1 MSTPKLQA
9 FYKSHKWETFISNL
23 RAERTDADGFIICE
37 KCGKPILKAYDCIG
51 HHIQELTDSNVDDV
65 TISLN
70 PDNIQ
75 LLHFKCH
82 NEVHERF
89 GYNGR
94 QQQCVFIVYGAP
106 CSGKR
111 TWVKDNAGNNDLI
124 VDIDRLWAAVRADVC
139 GDTEKPNA
147 IKSNVF
153 ALRESLIDMI
163 KVRRGKWKNAYIIGG
178 YPLQGER
185 ERLMQTV
192 GADKLIHIDTAREV
206 CETRAQTAEMKKY
219 IAEWFER
226 YTPPLDDNF

>member
-9 FYKSHKWETFISNL
+9 FYKSHKWETFITNL
-23 RAERTDADGFIICE
+23 RAERTNADGFIICE

-51 HHIQELTDSNVDDV
+51 HHITELTDSNVDDV

-70 PDNIQ
+70 PENIQ

-94 QQQCVFIVYGAP
+94 QQQSVFIIYGAP

-124 VDIDRLWAAVRADVC
+124 VDIDKIWAAVRADVC
-139 GDTEKPNA
+139 AENEKPNA

-153 ALRESLIDMI
+153 ALRESLLDMI
-163 KVRRGKWKNAYIIGG
+163 KVRRGKWRNAYIIGG

-192 GADKLIHIDTAREV
+192 GADKLIHIDTAREL
-206 CETRAQTAEMKKY
+206 CEARAQTAEMKKY

-226 YTPPLDDNF
+226 YTPPLDD

>member
-23 RAERTDADGFIICE
+23 RAERTNADGFIICE

-51 HHIQELTDSNVDDV
+51 HHIKELTDSNVDDV

-70 PDNIQ
+70 PENIQ

-94 QQQCVFIVYGAP
+94 QQQNVFIIYGAP

-124 VDIDRLWAAVRADVC
+124 VDIDKIWAAVRADVC
-139 GDTEKPNA
+139 AENEKPNA

-153 ALRESLIDMI
+153 ALRESLLDMI
-163 KVRRGKWKNAYIIGG
+163 KVRRGKWRNAYIIGG

-192 GADKLIHIDTAREV
+192 GADKLIHIDTAREL
-206 CETRAQTAEMKKY
+206 CEARAQTAEMKKY

-226 YTPPLDDNF
+226 YTPPLGD

>member
-23 RAERTDADGFIICE
+23 RAERTNADGFIICE

-51 HHIQELTDSNVDDV
+51 HHITELTDSNVDDV

-70 PDNIQ
+70 PENIQ

-94 QQQCVFIVYGAP
+94 QQQNVFIVYGAP

-124 VDIDRLWAAVRADVC
+124 VDIDKIWAAIRADVC
-139 GDTEKPNA
+139 AENEKPNA

-153 ALRESLIDMI
+153 ALRESLLDMI
-163 KVRRGKWKNAYIIGG
+163 KVRRGKWRNAYIIGG

-185 ERLMQTV
+185 ERLMQAV
-192 GADKLIHIDTAREV
+192 GADKLIHIDTAREL
-206 CETRAQTAEMKKY
+206 CEARAQTAEMKKY

-226 YTPPLDDNF
+226 YTPPLDS

>member
-23 RAERTDADGFIICE
+23 RAERTNADGFIICE

-51 HHIQELTDSNVDDV
+51 HHIKELTDSNVDDV

-70 PDNIQ
+70 PENIQ

-94 QQQCVFIVYGAP
+94 QQQNVFIVYGAP

-139 GDTEKPNA
+139 AENEKPNA

-163 KVRRGKWKNAYIIGG
+163 KVRRGKWRNAYIIGG

-206 CETRAQTAEMKKY
+206 CEARAQSAEMKKY

-226 YTPPLDDNF
+226 YAPPLGE

>member
-9 FYKSHKWETFISNL
+9 FYKSHKWGTFISNL
-23 RAERTDADGFIICE
+23 RAERTNADGFIICE

-51 HHIQELTDSNVDDV
+51 HHIKELTDSNVDDV

-70 PDNIQ
+70 PENIQ

-124 VDIDRLWAAVRADVC
+124 VDIDKIWAAVRADVC
-139 GDTEKPNA
+139 ADNEKPNA

-206 CETRAQTAEMKKY
+206 CEARAQSEEMKKY

-226 YTPPLDDNF
+226 YAPPLGE

>member
-9 FYKSHKWETFISNL
+9 FYKSNKWEAFISNL
-23 RAERTDADGFIICE
+23 RAERTNADGFIICE

-51 HHIQELTDSNVDDV
+51 HHITELTDSNVDDV

-70 PDNIQ
+70 PENIQ

-89 GYNGR
+89 GYNSR
-94 QQQCVFIVYGAP
+94 QQQNVFIIYGAP

-124 VDIDRLWAAVRADVC
+124 VDIDKIWAAVRADVC
-139 GDTEKPNA
+139 AENEKPNA

-153 ALRESLIDMI
+153 ALRESLLDMI
-163 KVRRGKWKNAYIIGG
+163 KVRRGKWRNAYIIGG

-192 GADKLIHIDTAREV
+192 GADKLIHIDTAREL
-206 CETRAQTAEMKKY
+206 CEARAQTAEMKKY

-226 YTPPLDDNF
+226 YTPPLDG

>member
-9 FYKSHKWETFISNL
+9 FYKSHKWETFIANL
-23 RAERTDADGFIICE
+23 RSERTNADGFIICE
-37 KCGKPILKAYDCIG
+37 KCSKPILKAYDCIG

-70 PDNIQ
+70 PENIQ

-94 QQQCVFIVYGAP
+94 QQQSVFIVYGAP

-111 TWVKDNAGNNDLI
+111 TWVHDNANANDLI
-124 VDIDRLWAAVRADVC
+124 VDIERLWAAVRADVC
-139 GDTEKPNA
+139 ADNEKPNA

-163 KVRRGKWKNAYIIGG
+163 KVRRGKWRNAYIIGG

-206 CETRAQTAEMKKY
+206 CEARAQSEEMKKY

-226 YTPPLDDNF
+226 YTPPLGDNF

>member
-23 RAERTDADGFIICE
+23 RAERTNADGFIICE

-51 HHIQELTDSNVDDV
+51 HHIKELTDSNVDDV

-70 PDNIQ
+70 PENIQ

-94 QQQCVFIVYGAP
+94 QQQNVFIVYGAP

-124 VDIDRLWAAVRADVC
+124 VDIDKIWAAVRADVC
-139 GDTEKPNA
+139 AENEKPNT

-153 ALRESLIDMI
+153 ALRESLLDMI
-163 KVRRGKWKNAYIIGG
+163 KVRRGKWRNAYIIGG

-206 CETRAQTAEMKKY
+206 CEARAQTAEMKKY
-219 IAEWFER
+219 IAEWYER
-226 YTPPLDDNF
+226 YAPPLDE

>member
-23 RAERTDADGFIICE
+23 RAERTNADGFIICE

-51 HHIQELTDSNVDDV
+51 HHITELTDSNVDDV

-70 PDNIQ
+70 PENIQ

-94 QQQCVFIVYGAP
+94 QQQSVFIVYGAP

-111 TWVKDNAGNNDLI
+111 TWVHDNANANDLI
-124 VDIDRLWAAVRADVC
+124 VDIDKLWAAVRADVC

-153 ALRESLIDMI
+153 ALRESLLDMI
-163 KVRRGKWKNAYIIGG
+163 KVRRGKWRNAYIIGG

-206 CETRAQTAEMKKY
+206 CEARAQSEEMKKY

-226 YTPPLDDNF
+226 YAPPLGDNF

>member
-23 RAERTDADGFIICE
+23 RAERTNADGFIICE

-51 HHIQELTDSNVDDV
+51 HHIKELTDSNVDDV

-70 PDNIQ
+70 PENIQ

-94 QQQCVFIVYGAP
+94 QQQNVFIVYGAP

-124 VDIDRLWAAVRADVC
+124 VDIDKIWAAVRADVC
-139 GDTEKPNA
+139 AENEKPNT

-153 ALRESLIDMI
+153 ALRESLLDMI
-163 KVRRGKWKNAYIIGG
+163 KVRRGKWRNAYIIGG

-206 CETRAQTAEMKKY
+206 CEARAQTAEMKKY

-226 YTPPLDDNF
+226 YAPPLDE

>member
-9 FYKSHKWETFISNL
+9 FYKSHKWENFISAL
-23 RAERTDADGFIICE
+23 RAERTDANGFIICE

-51 HHIQELTDSNVDDV
+51 HHKFELTDSNVDDV

-70 PDNIQ
+70 PENIQ

-94 QQQCVFIVYGAP
+94 QQQSVFIVYGAP

-111 TWVKDNAGNNDLI
+111 TWVHDNANANDLI
-124 VDIDRLWAAVRADVC
+124 VDIDKIWAAVRADVC
-139 GDTEKPNA
+139 AENEKPNA

-163 KVRRGKWKNAYIIGG
+163 KVRRGKWRNAYIIGG

-206 CETRAQTAEMKKY
+206 CEARAQSEEMKKY

-226 YTPPLDDNF
+226 YAPPLGE

>member
-23 RAERTDADGFIICE
+23 RAERTNADGFIICE

-51 HHIQELTDSNVDDV
+51 HHITELTDSNVDDV

-70 PDNIQ
+70 PENIQ

-94 QQQCVFIVYGAP
+94 QQQSVFIVYGAP

-111 TWVKDNAGNNDLI
+111 TWVHDNANANDLI
-124 VDIDRLWAAVRADVC
+124 VDIDKIWAAVRADVC
-139 GDTEKPNA
+139 AENEKPNA

-153 ALRESLIDMI
+153 ALRESLLDMI
-163 KVRRGKWKNAYIIGG
+163 KVRRGKWRNAYIIGG

-206 CETRAQTAEMKKY
+206 CEARAQTEEMKKY

-226 YTPPLDDNF
+226 YAPPSDGIF

>member
-9 FYKSHKWETFISNL
+9 FYKSGKWERFVSAL
-23 RAERTDADGFIICE
+23 RAERTDANGFVICE

-51 HHIQELTDSNVDDV
+51 HHITELTDSNVDDV

-70 PDNIQ
+70 PENIQ

-94 QQQCVFIVYGAP
+94 QQQSVFIIYGAP

-111 TWVKDNAGNNDLI
+111 SWVHDNASANDLI
-124 VDIDRLWAAVRADVC
+124 VDIDKIWAAVRADVC
-139 GDTEKPNA
+139 ADNEKPNA

-153 ALRESLIDMI
+153 ALRESLLDMI
-163 KVRRGKWKNAYIIGG
+163 KVRRGKWRNAYIIGG

-192 GADKLIHIDTAREV
+192 GADKLIHIDTAREA
-206 CETRAQTAEMKKY
+206 CESRAQSEEMKKY

-226 YTPPLDDNF
+226 YAPPLGDNF

>member
-9 FYKSHKWETFISNL
+9 FYKSHKWENFISAL
-23 RAERTDADGFIICE
+23 RAERTDANGFIICE

-51 HHIQELTDSNVDDV
+51 HHITELTDSNVDDV

-70 PDNIQ
+70 PENIQ

-94 QQQCVFIVYGAP
+94 QQQSVFIVYGAP

-111 TWVKDNAGNNDLI
+111 TWVHDNANANDLI
-124 VDIDRLWAAVRADVC
+124 VDIDKIWAAVRADVC
-139 GDTEKPNA
+139 TENEKPNA

-206 CETRAQTAEMKKY
+206 CEARAQTEEMKKY

-226 YTPPLDDNF
+226 YAPPLGE

>member
-9 FYKSHKWETFISNL
+9 FYKSHKWETFIANL
-23 RAERTDADGFIICE
+23 RSERTNADGFIICE

-51 HHIQELTDSNVDDV
+51 HHIKELTDSNVDDV

-70 PDNIQ
+70 PENIQ

-82 NEVHERF
+82 NEAHERF

-94 QQQCVFIVYGAP
+94 QQQNVFIVYGAP

-111 TWVKDNAGNNDLI
+111 TWVKDNASNNDLI
-124 VDIDRLWAAVRADVC
+124 VDIDKIWAAVRADVC
-139 GDTEKPNA
+139 TENEKPNA

-163 KVRRGKWKNAYIIGG
+163 KVRRGKWRNAYIIGG

-206 CETRAQTAEMKKY
+206 CEARAQTEEMKRY

-226 YTPPLDDNF
+226 YAPPSDGIF

>member
-9 FYKSHKWETFISNL
+9 FYKSNKWETFISNL
-23 RAERTDADGFIICE
+23 RAERTNADGFIICE

-51 HHIQELTDSNVDDV
+51 HHITELTDSNVDDV

-70 PDNIQ
+70 PENIQ

-94 QQQCVFIVYGAP
+94 QQQNVFIIYGAP

-124 VDIDRLWAAVRADVC
+124 VDIDKIWAAVRADVC
-139 GDTEKPNA
+139 AENEKPNA

-153 ALRESLIDMI
+153 ALRESLLDMI
-163 KVRRGKWKNAYIIGG
+163 KVRRGKWHNAYIIGG

-192 GADKLIHIDTAREV
+192 GADKLIHIDTAREL
-206 CETRAQTAEMKKY
+206 CEARAQTAEMKKY

-226 YTPPLDDNF
+226 YTPPLDG